1 MNTSTLIRIA
11 AALLLAATLSNTQAA
26 SALQELAAADASFKY
41 SAERDLWVQISAY
54 DREGAPADLRTVEI
68 LEALN
73 ADGNETRVLERGLT
87 DATGSFERK
96 VRVPAATK
104 QLTVRVGVLGIT
116 DTVTMNLDAGG
127 TLTHTFE

>member
-1 MNTSTLIRIA
+1 MNNSTLIRFA

-26 SALQELAAADASFKY
+26 STLQAVVCADAGFQY

-68 LEALN
+68 LEALD

-116 DTVTMNLDAGG
+116 NTVTMNLDAGG